1 MTGGV
6 LQAVDRWRS
15 SRRPAAT
22 RRRRGWRLTR
32 RGRIVFGGLGVLL
45 LAGVGSVVDGP
56 VTELARAAGL
66 TGGAR
71 EDTLIA
77 SGDVLPHG
85 PVLRQAGVYGSQAG
99 QPYDFRP
106 MFGEVRSVVAGADLA
121 ICHLEVPLSGDGRG
135 VASWPSFNAPPQ
147 LAAALRWAGYDVCS
161 TASNHAMDRGAD
173 GVAATL
179 GVLDGAGLR
188 HAGTARNAAE
198 AAAGTVVDVRG
209 LRVGL
214 LSYAYGLNGGRV
226 PAGQPWLVN
235 VIDPDRIV
243 ADARA
248 ARRAGARFVVVLLH
262 WGEENHTAPSS
273 SQRALAGRLLG
284 TPEIDLILGHHVHV
298 VQPIEQVAG
307 KWVAYGMGNSLS
319 NQTPACC
326 AAGSQ
331 DGVMVQVT
339 VGLEG
344 DVARVRAVRHVPT
357 WVEHPS
363 FRVRPVLSALADRS
377 LPASARQALEASRD
391 RTSRAVGPAVPA
403 LPSG

>member
-6 LQAVDRWRS
+6 ERVERRWARC
-15 SRRPAAT
+15 PAGP

-32 RGRIVFGGLGVLL
+32 RGRVVFAGLGVLL
-45 LAGVGSVVDGP
+45 LAAVGSLVDGP
-56 VTELARAAGL
+56 AADLVRAAGRL
-66 TGGAR
+66 GDADR
-71 EDTLIA
+71 VVTLVA

-85 PVLRQAGVYGSQAG
+85 RVLRVAATYGAQTG

-106 MFGEVRSVVAGADLA
+106 MFADLRPILSGADLA
-121 ICHLEVPLSGDGRG
+121 ICHLEVPLSRDGRT

-147 LAAALRWAGYDVCS
+147 LAADLRWAGYDACS
-161 TASNHAMDRGAD
+161 TASNHAMDRGAR

-179 GVLDGAGLR
+179 DVMDRAGLR

-198 AAAGTVVDVRG
+198 AAAGTLLEARG

-214 LSYAYGLNGGRV
+214 LSYTYGLNQGR
-226 PAGQPWLVN
+226 PPPDRPWLVN
-235 VIDPDRIV
+235 LIDPARIV

-248 ARRAGARFVVVLLH
+248 SRRAGARFVVVLLH
-262 WGEENHTAPSS
+262 WGQENQAAPSP
-273 SQRALAGRLLG
+273 SQRELARRLLAA
-284 TPEIDLILGHHVHV
+284 PEVDLILGHHAHV
-298 VQPIEQVAG
+298 VQPIEQVGG

-331 DGVMVQVT
+331 DGVVVQVT
-339 VGLEG
+339 VGLDG
-344 DVARVRAVRHVPT
+344 GVPRVRAVRYAPT

-377 LPASARQALEASRD
+377 LPASARQVLEASRD

-403 LPSG
+403 LPPS